1 MNKIKKILLCT
12 YLNNYF
18 DEILAVIEALE
29 YQLKHNMLKVS
40 IKDTGK
46 NRLK

>member
-1 MNKIKKILLCT
+1 MNKIKKILLFT

-29 YQLKHNMLKVS
+29 YQLKHNTLKVS
-40 IKDTGK
+40 IKDTGE